1 MILQEVLR
9 LYPPLPLTAR
19 GPMETVKVGDL
30 TIPKGVHM
38 TLLIGQLHYDL
49 KIWGEDAREFKPQR
63 FAEGIPT
70 AAKMKSAFIPFG
82 SGPRACIGQNLAMI
96 EAKVAIAMIL
106 RRFSFQLSP
115 SYVHAPF
122 AVLTLQP
129 QHGAPMIFRTLHS

>member
-1 MILQEVLR
+1 MILQEALR

-19 GPMETVKVGDL
+19 EPTTKVTLGDL

-38 TLLIGQLHYDL
+38 TLLIGQLHRDP

-63 FAEGIPT
+63 FAEEV
-70 AAKMKSAFIPFG
+70 AKMKKSAFVPFG
-82 SGPRACIGQNLAMI
+82 WGPRSCIGQNLAMM
-96 EAKVAIAMIL
+96 EAKVAIAMTL
-106 RRFSFQLSP
+106 RRFSFELSP

-129 QHGAPMIFRTLHS
+129 QRGLPLILRTLPS